1 MSNTERVEPTFVE
14 RNIDD
19 DNYGTLSGL
28 KRNTKKRKSNDDDD
42 DSEISWTQDV
52 EDYIRDLLKKSE
64 DAAEAHEAAG
74 HRAKK
79 RHSWCAFPAMLIP
92 SVSAPIVGVCRDDD
106 WSSYFAVS
114 SLVLTAAFNG
124 FSTFFNFGEKSQK
137 HFNFAGRYSDI
148 VTDIQECLC
157 KVKSKRVPGQVA
169 LRTFKMQY
177 DSLALSA
184 PET

>member
-1 MSNTERVEPTFVE
+1 MVDKLAVT
-14 RNIDD
+14 
-19 DNYGTLSGL
+19 
-28 KRNTKKRKSNDDDD
+28 
-42 DSEISWTQDV
+42 EISSDPDTPTPNVTHLSSKFIHSQSFVKSCLYWNAI
-52 EDYIRDLLKKSE
+52 DYIRDLLKKSE